1 MNTREWALLI
11 FTILGQLAAGMM
23 LVLMIVR
30 AYAVRKVGAEQ
41 ASYLTDVPFYLVFP
55 IMGVAMLASSPL
67 G

>member
-41 ASYLTDVPFYLVFP
+41 ASYLTDVPF
-55 IMGVAMLASSPL
+55 
-67 G
+67 